1 MIKQQFIFHAN
12 FSELIV
18 LLLLVLSLTNVIS
31 IPLWALFVV
40 YVFALCTITYL
51 CGDDVYRYVGNKK
64 NTFQSSIGLLISV
77 ILIVLKLSS
86 IAEIS
91 WWIVFA
97 PWMLYNVIGIVSAF
111 FIKD

>member
-1 MIKQQFIFHAN
+1 MTKRQFIFHAN

-18 LLLLVLSLTNVIS
+18 LLLLTLSLTNVIA
-31 IPLWALFVV
+31 IPLWALGVV

-64 NTFQSSIGLLISV
+64 NTFQSSIGLLISA

-97 PWMLYNVIGIVSAF
+97 PWMLYDVIGIVSALF
-111 FIKD
+111 RKD

>member
-1 MIKQQFIFHAN
+1 MTKQQFIFHAN

-18 LLLLVLSLTNVIS
+18 LLLLTLSLTNVIS
-31 IPLWALFVV
+31 IPLWALGVV

-51 CGDDVYRYVGNKK
+51 CGDDVYRYTANKK
-64 NTFQSSIGLLISV
+64 NALQSSIGLLISV
-77 ILIVLKLSS
+77 ILIGLKLSS

-97 PWMLYNVIGIVSAF
+97 PWMFYNVVAIVSALF
-111 FIKD
+111 RKD

>member
-1 MIKQQFIFHAN
+1 MTKRQFIFHTN

-18 LLLLVLSLTNVIS
+18 LLLLTLSLTNVIS
-31 IPLWALFVV
+31 IPLWALGVV

-77 ILIVLKLSS
+77 ILIVLKLLS
-86 IAEIS
+86 IAKIS